1 MNPQHK
7 AAGRRFESDLVG
19 DSSTAAAGNSLVEAQ
34 TIAYRLQ
41 QASGYTPGDGD
52 ECVQVF
58 IHDLPARTGQGALAW
73 QPRARPK
80 MGAGARS
87 ALGVPKSTRVKLLGV
102 PAHFNEAVPPRRTPR
117 IVLPG
122 TCSKCAR
129 AWNQRTIRS
138 WRFWSCTRNT
148 GPNADQFAR
157 GQRRCLAPRTKFQS
171 PLFTL
176 DNIAI

>member
-102 PAHFNEAVPPRRTPR
+102 PAHFNEAVPPPAYPQDSVAGH
-117 IVLPG
+117 VLKV
-122 TCSKCAR
+122 CVRVESANDSKLALLELHEKYRPKCR
-129 AWNQRTIRS
+129 SIRS
-138 WRFWSCTRNT
+138 RSAQMPCAANEISESIIYIR
-148 GPNADQFAR
+148 
-157 GQRRCLAPRTKFQS
+157 
-171 PLFTL
+171 
-176 DNIAI
+176 